1 MLVAWFAW
9 PEDEEAPPA
18 AASVPVVRGDIESSV
33 AASGTLEA
41 SGSVDVGAQVSGQL
55 RKLHVKLGNVVSEGE
70 LLAEID
76 DFIQGTRVASQ
87 EANLESLQANTSSQE
102 ASLELARANLAR
114 QKRLMEAQAT
124 TEVEYDGAV
133 LQLAQAEAALTRHYL
148 QMKQARAALEEARAM
163 LNFTRIAAPSA
174 GTIVSVLAQ
183 EGQTLNALQTTPI
196 ILRIG
201 NLSTIRVIAKIPEAD
216 VARLT
221 AGMEAYF
228 TTVSGGERRWGARLL
243 EISPIPAASGG
254 LGGLTYFDALLE
266 VDNADGALLP
276 GMGAKVFFLIGSARN
291 VLKVPLG
298 ALTFGSGDDPT
309 SAAGQFAMR
318 NAEGTGA
325 SRGQWRR
332 AGGAAWQFQGRNNSP
347 RGDASGLTGRFRG
360 GNRNAGDP
368 AQSATVQAMDS
379 EGVVETRE
387 VQIGFSN
394 NVEAEV
400 ISGLAEG
407 ERVVSGV
414 RQGETPGLQ
423 SRGFGRS
430 IQW

>member
-1 MLVAWFAW
+1 M
-9 PEDEEAPPA
+9 
-18 AASVPVVRGDIESSV
+18 GDI
-33 AASGTLEA
+33 
-41 SGSVDVGAQVSGQL
+41 
-55 RKLHVKLGNVVSEGE
+55 VSEGD

-76 DFIQGTRVASQ
+76 SFIQRQRVASL
-87 EANLESLQANTSSQE
+87 EANTPSVE
-102 ASLELARANLAR
+102 ASLQLARADLAR

-124 TEVEYDGAV
+124 TEVEYDRAV
-133 LQLAQAEAALTRHYL
+133 VQLTQSEASLTRHFL
-148 QMKQARAALEEARAM
+148 QIDQARASLEEARQL
-163 LNFTRIAAPSA
+163 LNYTRITAPSA
-174 GTIVSVLAQ
+174 GTIVNVLAQ
-183 EGQTLNALQTTPI
+183 EGQTLNAVQVTPM

-201 NLSTIRVIAKIPEAD
+201 NLSTIRVVAKIPEAD

-221 AGMEAYF
+221 NGMEAYF
-228 TTVSGGERRWGARLL
+228 TTVSGGERRWEARLL

-298 ALTFGSGDDPT
+298 ALTLGSGEGSM

-325 SRGQWRR
+325 SRRQWRR
-332 AGGAAWQFQGRNNSP
+332 GSGGAWQFQRGNNSP
-347 RGDASGLTGRFRG
+347 RGDAAGLTGRFRG

-368 AQSATVQAMDS
+368 AQSATVQVMNS
-379 EGVVETRE
+379 EGVVEARE

-400 ISGLAEG
+400 ISGLSEG
-407 ERVVSGV
+407 ERVVSRMGQSEWPD
-414 RQGETPGLQ
+414 RQPQ
-423 SRGFGRS
+423 GFGGGGWR
-430 IQW
+430 W